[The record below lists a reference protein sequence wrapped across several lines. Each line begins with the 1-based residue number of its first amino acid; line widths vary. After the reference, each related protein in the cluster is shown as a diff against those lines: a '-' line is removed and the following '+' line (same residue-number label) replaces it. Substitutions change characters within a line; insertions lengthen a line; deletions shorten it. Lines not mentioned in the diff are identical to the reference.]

1 MLCLGFKNTFGS
13 EINHKT
19 MKVEELA
26 MFGKALEMPKEG
38 LKAQQKVVFN
48 LLKKEFG
55 LFGMISLMININ
67 KQVKRIKNEF
77 PEAIQT
83 AKDIG
88 KDMDKQAFMMGGL
101 FYAIANKRGRKYA
114 KIFMTNL
121 IQKVAPVSMPAIYQL
136 SDLVKCEGD
145 VFDNYKKFNRA
156 MFTEIDRI
164 GTWKNSGFNETEDLL
179 ELKVTS
185 CINVDLFNAIGCSE
199 LIAMGCDHDLAGYP
213 LIEEATNSE
222 FRRPCT
228 LAKGGEYCH
237 FKFYRKGFAPKEE
250 FENK

>member
-1 MLCLGFKNTFGS
+1 
-13 EINHKT
+13 
-19 MKVEELA
+19 MKVEELS
-26 MFGKALEMPKEG
+26 MYGKALEMPKEG
-38 LKAQQKVVFN
+38 FKAQQKVVLN

-55 LFGMISLMININ
+55 LFGILSLMIGLRKHI
-67 KQVKRIKNEF
+67 KRIKKEF
-77 PEAIQT
+77 PEAVKK
-83 AKDIG
+83 AKIVG
-88 KDMDKQAFMMGGL
+88 KDMDKQVCMMGGL
-101 FYAIANKRGRKYA
+101 FYAIADKKGRKYA
-114 KIFMTNL
+114 QKFMTDL

-136 SDLVKCEGD
+136 SDLIKCEGD

-164 GTWKNSGFNETEDLL
+164 GTWKNSGFTETEDLL
-179 ELKVTS
+179 EFKVTS
-185 CINVDLFNAIGCSE
+185 CINVELFNAIGCPE

-228 LAKGGEYCH
+228 LAKGGDCCH
-237 FKFYRKGFAPKEE
+237 FKFYRKGFGPKGE